1 MKKVSIILFALSMSL
16 GLLAQTT
23 IPSGTEVPCGKTVRI
38 TVTENEGY
46 EFEHWSDIT
55 DPTDPNYAA
64 NPREVPVN
72 GAVNLTAIFK
82 LKDYT
87 LVPSAFGGGVT
98 LNGESTAITVKKG
111 DEVTVFAK
119 SEDACEEFKEWSD
132 GNTDNPRVIT
142 YDPENLP
149 TFTVTYKT
157 KEFTVTAEAKDGAGT
172 IVIEVL

>member
-38 TVTENEGY
+38 TATANEGY
-46 EFEHWSDIT
+46 EFDYWEDE
-55 DPTDPNYAA
+55 PTNT
-64 NPREVPVN
+64 NPVREVPVN
-72 GAVNLTAIFK
+72 DVVNLKSIFK

-87 LVPSAFGGGVT
+87 LVPSAFGEGVT

-132 GNTDNPRVIT
+132 GNTYNPRVIT

-157 KEFTVTAEAKDGAGT
+157 KEFPVTAEAQDGAGT